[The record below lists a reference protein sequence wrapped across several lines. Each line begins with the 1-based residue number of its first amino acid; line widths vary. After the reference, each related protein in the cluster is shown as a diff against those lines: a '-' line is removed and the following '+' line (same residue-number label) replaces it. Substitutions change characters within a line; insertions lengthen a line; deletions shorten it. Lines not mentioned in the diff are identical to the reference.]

1 MQDGTLDPQFVIT
14 HTPPL
19 KEAAEAYRM
28 FNDKQTIKVCT
39 LTLHIDRNGPPYD
52 STRSLAS
59 FAGGDEAGALR
70 GRRRCHGGKGGVSG
84 LAAVP

>member
-28 FNDKQTIKVCT
+28 FNDKQTIKVVMKP
-39 LTLHIDRNGPPYD
+39 G
-52 STRSLAS
+52 RSEE
-59 FAGGDEAGALR
+59 GAGATVA
-70 GRRRCHGGKGGVSG
+70 KEE
-84 LAAVP
+84 